1 MNLDSSFGH
10 AEGAAL
16 MFYDLFPKLEERFD
30 AFLLAEVRRI
40 EEKDGST
47 TVPMMLSRR

>member
-40 EEKDGST
+40 EEEEDGS